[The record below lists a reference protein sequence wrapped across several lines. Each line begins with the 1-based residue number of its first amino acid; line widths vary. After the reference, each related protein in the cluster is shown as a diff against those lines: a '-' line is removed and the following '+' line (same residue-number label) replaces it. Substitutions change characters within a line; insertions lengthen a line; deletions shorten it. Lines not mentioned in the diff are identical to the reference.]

1 MRRRF
6 IAFFVPFL
14 LLYGLANYYVASR
27 FLPLAAALL
36 GRAAWIS
43 WAVFVFGAGASLMAR
58 MHMRRTRHSLGNWA
72 ATLGDY
78 WLVIVFH
85 GLLLWGTVDIVRLLL
100 GARTVSA
107 SLGAG
112 VALALCASLAYGY
125 KRARVVRVAR
135 YNVALN
141 KRVPGLSALRAI
153 LVSDLH
159 LGTATNN
166 ARLSELVERII
177 AMAPDIVFFAG
188 DTIDGDIS
196 EFAADALP
204 RLMRKLTP
212 RFGLYAVLG
221 NHEHLGA
228 KQGDAVRQLESLGI
242 TVLVDSYRRVDG
254 KFYIVGRDDAYTR
267 RRALSAVMEGVD
279 RMQPIILLDHQPT
292 ALEEAQRN
300 GVDLMLSGHT
310 HHGQFFP
317 NNLLTQRI
325 FAVDWGYLRQ
335 GALQVIVSCGF
346 GTWGPPIRTSG
357 WSEIVEVE
365 IGTEERDIPNAS

>member
-1 MRRRF
+1 
-6 IAFFVPFL
+6 
-14 LLYGLANYYVASR
+14 
-27 FLPLAAALL
+27 
-36 GRAAWIS
+36 
-43 WAVFVFGAGASLMAR
+43 
-58 MHMRRTRHSLGNWA
+58 
-72 ATLGDY
+72 
-78 WLVIVFH
+78 
-85 GLLLWGTVDIVRLLL
+85 
-100 GARTVSA
+100 
-107 SLGAG
+107 
-112 VALALCASLAYGY
+112 
-125 KRARVVRVAR
+125 
-135 YNVALN
+135 
-141 KRVPGLSALRAI
+141 
-153 LVSDLH
+153 
-159 LGTATNN
+159 
-166 ARLSELVERII
+166 
-177 AMAPDIVFFAG
+177 
-188 DTIDGDIS
+188 
-196 EFAADALP
+196 
-204 RLMRKLTP
+204 
-212 RFGLYAVLG
+212 LYAVLG

-242 TVLVDSYRRVDG
+242 TVLVDSYRHVDG

-279 RMQPIILLDHQPT
+279 RSQPIILLDHQPT

-365 IGTEERDIPNAS
+365 IGTEERDIVGR